1 MTWIVATF
9 YKFVSLSDYQQLQSP
24 LREFC
29 QNQKLKGTILLA
41 HEGINATL
49 AGTRPGI
56 DNLLSWLKADSRF
69 ADLTQRESVAAH
81 PPFKRL
87 KVRLKK
93 EIVTF
98 GQPEANPHQQVG
110 IYVQPEQWNE
120 LVRDPQVMVID
131 TRNDYE
137 ISIGS
142 FKGAINPQTHCFREF
157 PDYVRQNLDPERHQ
171 KIAMFC
177 TGGIRCEK
185 ASSYLLKQGFKEVYH
200 LKGGILR
207 YLAEIKPEN
216 SLWQGECFVFD
227 ERVALEHGLEEGS
240 AQMCPRCGHP
250 VTPEDLTCPS
260 CLESGEWEV

>member
-1 MTWIVATF
+1 
-9 YKFVSLSDYQQLQSP
+9 
-24 LREFC
+24 
-29 QNQKLKGTILLA
+29 
-41 HEGINATL
+41 
-49 AGTRPGI
+49 
-56 DNLLSWLKADSRF
+56 
-69 ADLTQRESVAAH
+69 
-81 PPFKRL
+81 
-87 KVRLKK
+87 
-93 EIVTF
+93 
-98 GQPEANPHQQVG
+98 
-110 IYVQPEQWNE
+110 
-120 LVRDPQVMVID
+120 MVID

-250 VTPEDLTCPS
+250 LTPEDLACPS
-260 CLESGEWEV
+260 CLERGCGV